1 MRSIRLVLSLALAG
15 AAMSAVPA
23 LQSSAAGQP
32 ASASNITATAND
44 VVDRMRSEASG
55 LVRISTQRA
64 TGRVG
69 MVRSTDDL
77 MPGREADSK
86 ASAGTK
92 AASYVRSYAAAF
104 GARYD
109 ELRRA
114 GIRADRYGWTVSFT
128 QHYRGVPVF
137 GAKLLAN
144 VDRAGRLT
152 SVNGFVAPDLR
163 LSTSPAIGK
172 QEAALHAL
180 ALVRSQPP
188 MSDSGKAGSV
198 RGIRAATTLVVY
210 RIGAVKGSRART
222 SWPRG
227 WRSPTAA
234 TSATSC
240 SSTRTR
246 ASSSTATRWSTTRRA
261 AHLRGR
267 RHQRPLHANEVWQ
280 EGDPFP
286 GTLNAGPAELRSG
299 TGEAYWF
306 FNNTF
311 DRDSYDGAGHRCARS
326 TTTRAST
333 ARTPTGTASPRT
345 TATASRP
352 TTSSPTS
359 GATPTPSTPTA

>member
-198 RGIRAATTLVVY
+198 RGIKAATNRLVVY
-210 RIGAVKGSRART
+210 RTGAVKGERGAAVLTYMVEVTNRSNVRDMVFIDART
-222 SWPRG
+222 GKPVNRYSM
-227 WRSPTAA
+227 AA
-234 TSATSC
+234 DALERHLIEAAGSKDP
-240 SSTRTR
+240 STFK
-246 ASSSTATRWSTTRRA
+246 
-261 AHLRGR
+261 
-267 RHQRPLHANEVWQ
+267 EVWK

-286 GTLNAGPAELRSG
+286 GSLNADQQ
-299 TGEAYWF
+299 T
-306 FNNTF
+306 
-311 DRDSYDGAGHRCARS
+311 
-326 TTTRAST
+326 
-333 ARTPTGTASPRT
+333 
-345 TATASRP
+345 
-352 TTSSPTS
+352 
-359 GATPTPSTPTA
+359 